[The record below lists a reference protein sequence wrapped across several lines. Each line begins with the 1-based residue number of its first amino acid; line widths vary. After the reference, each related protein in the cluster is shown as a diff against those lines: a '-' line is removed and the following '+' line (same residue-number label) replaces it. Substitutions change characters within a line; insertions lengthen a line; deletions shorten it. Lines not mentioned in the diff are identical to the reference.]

1 MSQIK
6 TAVLATVVALLG
18 LGSGEAQTT
27 PPPASTTIP
36 KSNDANAPV
45 PGANSFTEAQAK
57 DRMEKAG
64 FTEVTGLKKDDQG
77 IWRASA
83 KQGDKVVTVT
93 VYFRGNVVAQ

>member
-1 MSQIK
+1 MSHIK
-6 TAVLATVVALLG
+6 MAALAALIALIG
-18 LGSGEAQTT
+18 LGAAEAQTAPTT
-27 PPPASTTIP
+27 PPS

-64 FTEVTGLKKDDQG
+64 FTEVTDLKKDDHG

-83 KQGDKVVTVT
+83 KQGAKIVTVT
-93 VYFRGNVVAQ
+93 VDYRGNVVAQ